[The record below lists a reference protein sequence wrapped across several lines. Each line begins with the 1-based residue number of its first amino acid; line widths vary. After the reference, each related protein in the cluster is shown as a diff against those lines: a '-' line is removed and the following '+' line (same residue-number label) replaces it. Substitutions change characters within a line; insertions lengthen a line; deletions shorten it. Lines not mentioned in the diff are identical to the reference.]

1 MPSYIYRCKEC
12 SEENE
17 VFHGMMEDLEACVSC
32 GSSSIYRVPQKTT
45 VRHISKNDVG
55 EKVRRAIEENRELLN
70 NQKKTRKEVEK

>member
-1 MPSYIYRCKEC
+1 
-12 SEENE
+12 
-17 VFHGMMEDLEACVSC
+17 MMEDLEACVSC